1 MKRGFSLIEVVFSIV
16 IIAISLMSVPMLL
29 KESAK
34 SNEFSMMQEAI
45 LATSTKMG
53 NILSYSWDK
62 NSYDSSNKILR
73 TLDVL
78 NGDSELDRVTTG
90 ANDNNLRVGHI
101 FADKRRRFF
110 DNINPGAK
118 NPDTTITVANKQSL
132 NDFHGETTT
141 IGGSGGFDYKD
152 AGMSMTSNV
161 YYVSD
166 SANYNQTNFVANI
179 TPSTTNPITS
189 NAQST
194 NIKMVEVN
202 TTMPTLGQSI
212 ILRSYLANIGQAK
225 LLTRTK

>member
-78 NGDSELDRVTTG
+78 NGNVALDRVIG
-90 ANDNNLRVGHI
+90 VNDSNLRIGHI
-101 FADKRRRFF
+101 YADKRRRFF
-110 DNINPGAK
+110 DYDSGAGIK
-118 NPDTTITVANKQSL
+118 KPDIGTTPLNKQSI

-141 IGGSGGFDYKD
+141 ISGSGGFDYKD
-152 AGMSMTSNV
+152 KNMKMTSNV
-161 YYVSD
+161 YYVND